1 MMGQR
6 FYTMAEEVN
15 PPKYEIS
22 RIKVIWSGGN
32 VLSSNLRFRRCWI

>member
-22 RIKVIWSGGN
+22 RIKVI
-32 VLSSNLRFRRCWI
+32 